1 MIFLFLEDSE
11 GIEDY
16 KSQPP
21 DLSTANYSG
30 QNQVNSI
37 PQHMNMDIQNVGYI
51 NNQFQKVKSK
61 SMNMIERF
69 IFYLYYLVKNQELI
83 RTWIFKNNITISLK
97 AKLMKSQ
104 NTFYLLYL
112 KPGCFKYG
120 LTD

>member
-1 MIFLFLEDSE
+1 
-11 GIEDY
+11 
-16 KSQPP
+16 
-21 DLSTANYSG
+21 
-30 QNQVNSI
+30 
-37 PQHMNMDIQNVGYI
+37 MNVDIQNVGYI